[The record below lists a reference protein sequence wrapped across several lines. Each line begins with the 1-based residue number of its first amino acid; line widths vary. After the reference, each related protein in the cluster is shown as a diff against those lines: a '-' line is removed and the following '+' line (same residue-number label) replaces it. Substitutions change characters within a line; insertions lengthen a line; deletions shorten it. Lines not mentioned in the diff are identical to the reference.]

1 MANITASMV
10 KELREKTSA
19 GMLDC
24 KKALAATDGNM
35 EEAVTWLREKGIAK
49 AAKKSDRIASNGR
62 IGVYNHMNQGQI
74 CVMVEVNCETD
85 FVSKTDKFIELV
97 NNIAMHI
104 AASRPQYLTR
114 EDVPE
119 AVVNKEQEI
128 AKAQAIEQG
137 KPEAIAEKMVAGRME
152 KFYGEVCLNEQPY
165 VKNPDM
171 TITDLVNEATM
182 QTGEKVAIRRFVV
195 FEVGEGMEKRDWNE

>member
-1 MANITASMV
+1 MISAQDVA
-10 KELREKTSA
+10 KLRARTDA
-19 GMLDC
+19 GMMEC
-24 KKALAATDGNM
+24 KKALTECDGDFDK
-35 EEAVTWLREKGIAK
+35 AVDWLREKGMAK

-62 IGVYNHMNQGQI
+62 VGVYNHMNQGQI

-85 FVSKTDKFIELV
+85 FVAKTDKFVELV

-104 AASRPQYLTR
+104 AASRPQYLKR

-119 AVVNKEQEI
+119 EVVNKEREI
-128 AKAQAIEQG
+128 AKAQALEEG
-137 KPEAIAEKMVAGRME
+137 KPEAVLNKIVDGRLE
-152 KFYGEVCLNEQPY
+152 KFFNEVCLEEQNY

-171 TITDLVNEATM
+171 TIRDLVNEATM

-195 FEVGEGMEKRDWNE
+195 FEVGEGMEKRNWNE

>member
-1 MANITASMV
+1 MISAQDVA
-10 KELREKTSA
+10 KLRARTDA
-19 GMLDC
+19 GMMEC
-24 KKALAATDGNM
+24 KKALTECDGDFDK
-35 EEAVTWLREKGIAK
+35 AVDWLREKGMAK

-62 IGVYNHMNQGQI
+62 VGVYNHMNQGQI

-85 FVSKTDKFIELV
+85 FVAKTDKFVELV

-104 AASRPQYLTR
+104 AASRPQYLKR

-119 AVVNKEQEI
+119 EVVNKEREI
-128 AKAQAIEQG
+128 AKAQAIEEG
-137 KPEAIAEKMVAGRME
+137 KPEAVLNKIVDGRLE
-152 KFYGEVCLNEQPY
+152 KFFNEACLEEQNY

-171 TITDLVNEATM
+171 TIRDLVNEATM

-195 FEVGEGMEKRDWNE
+195 FEVGEGMEKRNWNE

>member
-1 MANITASMV
+1 MITAQDV
-10 KELREKTSA
+10 AKLRAKTDA
-19 GMLDC
+19 GMMEC
-24 KKALAATDGNM
+24 KKALVECDGDF
-35 EEAVTWLREKGIAK
+35 EKAVDWLREKGIAK

>member
-1 MANITASMV
+1 MITAQDV
-10 KELREKTSA
+10 AKLRAKTDA
-19 GMLDC
+19 GMMEC
-24 KKALAATDGNM
+24 KKALVECDGDFDK
-35 EEAVTWLREKGIAK
+35 AVDWLREKGIAK

-62 IGVYNHMNQGQI
+62 VGVYNHMNQGQI

-85 FVSKTDKFIELV
+85 FVAKTDKFIELV

-119 AVVNKEQEI
+119 AIVNKEKEI

-152 KFYGEVCLNEQPY
+152 KFYGEVCLNEQSY
-165 VKNPDM
+165 IRNPEM

-195 FEVGEGMEKRDWNE
+195 FEVGEGMEKRNWNE

>member
-1 MANITASMV
+1 MISAQDVA
-10 KELREKTSA
+10 KLRARTDA
-19 GMLDC
+19 GMMEC
-24 KKALAATDGNM
+24 KKALTECNGDFEKAID
-35 EEAVTWLREKGIAK
+35 WLREKGMAK

-62 IGVYNHMNQGQI
+62 VGVYNHMGQGQI

-85 FVSKTDKFIELV
+85 FVSKTDKFVELV

-119 AVVNKEQEI
+119 DVLNREREI
-128 AKAQAIEQG
+128 AKAQALEQG
-137 KPEAIAEKMVAGRME
+137 KPEAILEKIVSGRIE
-152 KFYGEVCLNEQPY
+152 KFYSEVCLNEQAY
-165 VKNPDM
+165 VRNPDM

-195 FEVGEGMEKRDWNE
+195 FEVGEGMEKRNWNE

>member
-1 MANITASMV
+1 MISAQDVA
-10 KELREKTSA
+10 KLRARTDA
-19 GMLDC
+19 GMMEC
-24 KKALAATDGNM
+24 KKALTECDGDFDK
-35 EEAVTWLREKGIAK
+35 AVDWLREKGMAK

-62 IGVYNHMNQGQI
+62 VGVYNHMNQGQI

-85 FVSKTDKFIELV
+85 FVAKTDKFVDLV

-104 AASRPQYLTR
+104 AASRPQYLKR

-119 AVVNKEQEI
+119 EVVNKEREI
-128 AKAQAIEQG
+128 AKAQALEEG
-137 KPEAIAEKMVAGRME
+137 KPEAVLNKIVDGRLE
-152 KFYGEVCLNEQPY
+152 KFFNEVCLEEQNY

-171 TITDLVNEATM
+171 TIRDLVNEATM

-195 FEVGEGMEKRDWNE
+195 FEVGEGMEKRNWNE